1 MKKLKIILMVIILC
15 FTITGI
21 DSLNKSEYVEA
32 ATNSAVKLSFSSIK
46 VAKGD
51 STQIKLNGA
60 SGAIIWKSS
69 KTSVAKVSSK
79 GKVSAVKEGAATIT
93 ATYNKKSYNCKVTVT
108 KKTLYS
114 TAYSLTIFQPTTIVI
129 STDLYDKNETIYGST
144 DDASIVD
151 VNWGDWIADNDT
163 LLSFVPQKLGATNIR
178 ITSDKSD
185 QELVIPVKVVNNI
198 NYNDKGALTSKQIY
212 AKCKSATAQITTD
225 IGIGSGFY
233 IAKGK
238 LITNY
243 HVIKDS
249 TNISI
254 MNTDGNVYQVKEILG
269 YDVTLDIAIL
279 SVTCTDNDSLV
290 LNTHGLTTG
299 EDIYA
304 FGNPLGLTDTF
315 TTGVIE
321 NICRYVDS
329 EPYIQSSAPISPGN
343 SGGALVNAFGEVVGI
358 NSAQFTDG
366 QNLNLAIPVHQIYSV
381 STYKPIPLAD
391 FVQKNI
397 QNANAKGEVVED
409 SSRSLNYSTA
419 QTASIGYCIYGTLDL
434 WQDNKN
440 LGDLYKIVITSPGYY
455 NLVVWDLSGTNGLYT
470 DLSTEDGYWANTDEA
485 PYYFKINHND
495 QESAFWISGYIPAGT
510 YYFVVFSNDAVY
522 KNRDTQYKAAIIAV
536 N

>member
-1 MKKLKIILMVIILC
+1 MKKLQIILMVIILC

-32 ATNSAVKLSFSSIK
+32 ATNRTVKLSSSSIK

-60 SGAIIWKSS
+60 SGTIIWKSS
-69 KTSVAKVSSK
+69 KASVAKVSSK

-93 ATYNKKSYNCKVTVT
+93 AAYNKKSYKCKVTVT

-129 STDLYDKNETIYGST
+129 STDLNDKNETISCSI
-144 DDASIVD
+144 DNVSIVD
-151 VNWGDWIADNDT
+151 FDWGDWIDNNNT
-163 LLSFVPQKLGATNIR
+163 LLTLKPQKTGSTNIR
-178 ITSDKSD
+178 IKSDKSD
-185 QELVIPVKVVNNI
+185 QELVIPVKVVSNT
-198 NYNDKGALTSKQIY
+198 NYNDKGALTAKQIY
-212 AKCKSATAQITTD
+212 AKCKSATVQITTD
-225 IGIGSGFY
+225 LAIGSGFY

-254 MNTDGNVYQVKEILG
+254 MNTDGNTYIVKDILG
-269 YDVTLDIAIL
+269 YDETLDIAIL
-279 SVTCTDNDSLV
+279 SVSCTDNDFLV

-299 EDIYA
+299 EDVYA

-315 TTGVIE
+315 TAGVVE
-321 NICRYVDS
+321 NTCRYVNS

-366 QNLNLAIPVHQIYSV
+366 QNLNLAIPVHQIYRV
-381 STYKPIPLAD
+381 STYKPISLTD
-391 FVQKNI
+391 FEQKNL
-397 QNANAKGEVVED
+397 QNANKEGEVSED
-409 SSRSLNYSTA
+409 NSKSNYYSTA
-419 QTASIGYCIYGTLDL
+419 QTASIGYYIYGTFELSEV
-434 WQDNKN
+434 NSN
-440 LGDLYKIVITSPGYY
+440 SGDYYKFVVTTPGYY
-455 NLVVWDLSGTNGLYT
+455 DLVVWDMSERNGLYSE
-470 DLSTEDGYWANTDEA
+470 LFTEKEAGIKIGVA
-485 PYYFKINHND
+485 PYNLYINSNN
-495 QESAFWISGYIPAGT
+495 QESTFWVNAYIPEGT
-510 YYFVVFSNDAVY
+510 YYLVIFNNSQIY
-522 KNRDTQYKAAIIAV
+522 KDSDTNYKAAIIAA